1 MSDRV
6 GDFQGRI
13 QKFIESHRLLRPGMR
28 VVVGVSGGVD
38 SVALLHVLKEL
49 ASLSLALHVA
59 HLNHLLRPEA
69 GEDAL
74 FVQRLAH
81 RWGIRVTIGYA
92 DVKRLAA
99 RMKTGIEDA
108 GRFARYRFLH
118 HVARKVG
125 AERIAVAHHAGDRV
139 ETILLNI
146 LRGTGPSGLSG
157 IPVQNGPVVRPLL
170 CATREEIEDYCRK
183 VGLDWRTDPS
193 NLSVNYLRNKIRHQL
208 LPLLKKEFNP
218 QVEQALLRLGD
229 IVEEEDSFLNDHVLK
244 IAGKLVKER
253 RAGEVKFDL
262 PGFLGLPLAVQR
274 RLLRVA
280 MSDAAGNLKDFG
292 YLHVEDCLALLTVGP
307 VGGKIHLP
315 GGVRVRKSYEDF
327 TIRSAPESLSP
338 HPFVEQ
344 RIEIPG
350 ETPVP
355 ALGVTVHAGII
366 HREPG
371 QEMGLLNFRGSSRRA
386 FFDYDKI
393 KLPLYVRTRRPGDRM
408 RPFGMEG
415 SKKIKKLFGDLKIPR
430 EEREQIPLVA
440 SDGEIY
446 WAVGCRRSRDA
457 LVTPE
462 TRRVLMLHFIKN

>member
-1 MSDRV
+1 MSDI
-6 GDFQGRI
+6 GDFQERI
-13 QKFIESHRLLRPGMR
+13 LRFIESRQLLRPGMR
-28 VVVGVSGGVD
+28 VVVGVSGGAD

-49 ASLSLALHVA
+49 GTLSLSLHIA

-69 GEDAL
+69 GDDAR

-81 RWGIRVTIGYA
+81 RWGIPVTIGYA

-99 RMKTGIEDA
+99 SMKTGIEDA
-108 GRFARYRFLH
+108 GRFARYRFLR
-118 HVARKVG
+118 HVARKAG

-139 ETILLNI
+139 ETILLNL

-170 CATREEIEDYCRK
+170 CATREEIEDYCRRA
-183 VGLDWRTDPS
+183 GLTWRTDPS
-193 NLSVNYLRNKIRHQL
+193 NLSTNYLRNKIRHQL

-218 QVEQALLRLGD
+218 CVEQALLRLGD
-229 IVEEEDSFLNDHVLK
+229 IIEEEDGFLQNYTLK
-244 IAGKLVKER
+244 VGGKLIKER
-253 RAGEVKFDL
+253 RAGEIKLDL
-262 PGFLGLPLAVQR
+262 PGFLGLPLAVRR
-274 RLLRVA
+274 RLLRAAV
-280 MSDAAGNLKDFG
+280 SEAAGNLKDFG
-292 YLHVEDCLALLTVGP
+292 YLHVEDCLHLLAGGP
-307 VGGKIHLP
+307 VGGEIHLP
-315 GGVRVRKSYEDF
+315 GGVRVRKSYRDF
-327 TIRSAPESLSP
+327 IIHKDPERFSP

-344 RIEIPG
+344 QIAVPG

-355 ALGVTVHAGII
+355 ALGVTVHAAII
-366 HREPG
+366 EREPG
-371 QEMGLLNFRGSSRRA
+371 QAPCLLDLRGSSHRA

-408 RPFGMEG
+408 RPFGMGG
-415 SKKIKKLFGDLKIPR
+415 SKKLKKLFGDLKIPR

-446 WAVGCRRSRDA
+446 WAVGCRRSREA

>member
-1 MSDRV
+1 M
-6 GDFQGRI
+6 GDFQERI
-13 QKFIESHRLLRPGMR
+13 LRFIESHQLLRPGMR
-28 VVVGVSGGVD
+28 VVVGVSGGAD

-49 ASLSLALHVA
+49 DSLSLSLHVA

-69 GEDAL
+69 GDDAR

-81 RWGIRVTIGYA
+81 RLGVPVTIGYA
-92 DVKRLAA
+92 DVKQLAA

-118 HVARKVG
+118 YVARKVG

-139 ETILLNI
+139 ETILLNL

-170 CATREEIEDYCRK
+170 CATREEIEDYCRRA
-183 VGLDWRTDPS
+183 GLTWRIDPS
-193 NLSVNYLRNKIRHQL
+193 NLSTNYLRNKVRHQL

-229 IVEEEDSFLNDHVLK
+229 IIGEEDSFLNDYALK

-253 RAGEVKFDL
+253 RAEEVRLDL

-274 RLLRVA
+274 RLLRAAVL
-280 MSDAAGNLKDFG
+280 DAAGNMKDFG
-292 YLHVEDCLALLTVGP
+292 YLHVEDCLALLAGGP
-307 VGGKIHLP
+307 VGGEIHLP
-315 GGVRVRKSYEDF
+315 GGVRVRKSYQDF
-327 TIRSAPESLSP
+327 IIHKVPESFSP

-344 RIEIPG
+344 QIAIPG
-350 ETPVP
+350 ETRVP
-355 ALGVTVHAGII
+355 ALGVTVHASII
-366 HREPG
+366 DREPG
-371 QEMGLLNFRGSSRRA
+371 QEMGLLNFRGSSHRA

-393 KLPLYVRTRRPGDRM
+393 KLPLYVRTRRPGDRI

-430 EEREQIPLVA
+430 EEREQVPLVA